1 MTQTSQDAIAE
12 NVRVAKARRRKSD
25 LAIAEGVGMSR
36 SAFNDRMNG
45 RAKFQI
51 DEVIAIAAF
60 LEVSVDELL
69 TLPASGQEAT
79 A

>member
-1 MTQTSQDAIAE
+1 MTQSSQDAIAE
-12 NVRVAKARRRKSD
+12 NVRVAKARRRASD
-25 LAIAEGVGMSR
+25 LTIAEAVGMSR

-51 DEVIAIAAF
+51 DELVAIAAF
-60 LEVSVDELL
+60 LEVTVDDLL
-69 TLPASGQEAT
+69 APPTGQVAT